1 MPCRRA
7 PDQAASTTQCALTL
21 TAALLQ
27 GFAKG
32 MLEVADNL
40 ERAFEVAGED
50 AKRVQELDAE
60 RAKSLLSSLLDG
72 LGITDKILLQACT
85 PDNRCQ

>member
-1 MPCRRA
+1 MTRSHAGGKC
-7 PDQAASTTQCALTL
+7 
-21 TAALLQ
+21 TAACMQHHLRHAAAQ

-50 AKRVQELDAE
+50 AKRVQELDVEQA
-60 RAKSLLSSLLDG
+60 RKLLGSLLDG
-72 LGITDKILLQACT
+72 LGLTDKILLQVMHELSG
-85 PDNRCQ
+85 